1 MPRRCGLHSRRR
13 RARAHPRARGQCIV
27 AIRAAYGRLE
37 PRFGYAQGC
46 PHRARR
52 TAALSIQQPDNRAG
66 RLSRHAHRL
75 ALGGHM
81 ERRAVV
87 GGSLLAGLSTLMS
100 PHSAEAASAAAD
112 DLAGVSYSIDQLRKT
127 VESQFA
133 NVYTAK
139 WHGVARIREQ
149 QHIWMKSTQ
158 KYPDFIEIG
167 IDVWDNIYDWHVVH
181 QQPVN
186 MTRMSDGRYS
196 MVFMFTTL
204 LLRPDQA
211 ADFVGYSFDADTA
224 RRTR

>member
-1 MPRRCGLHSRRR
+1 
-13 RARAHPRARGQCIV
+13 
-27 AIRAAYGRLE
+27 
-37 PRFGYAQGC
+37 
-46 PHRARR
+46 
-52 TAALSIQQPDNRAG
+52 
-66 RLSRHAHRL
+66 
-75 ALGGHM
+75 M

-100 PHSAEAASAAAD
+100 PHAAEAAAAAAGS
-112 DLAGVSYSIDQLRKT
+112 DLEGVSYSIDQLRKT
-127 VESQFA
+127 VERQFA
-133 NVYTAK
+133 NVYTTK

-149 QHIWMKSTQ
+149 QHLWMKSTQ

-181 QQPVN
+181 QQPIN
-186 MTRMSDGRYS
+186 MTRLTDGRYT